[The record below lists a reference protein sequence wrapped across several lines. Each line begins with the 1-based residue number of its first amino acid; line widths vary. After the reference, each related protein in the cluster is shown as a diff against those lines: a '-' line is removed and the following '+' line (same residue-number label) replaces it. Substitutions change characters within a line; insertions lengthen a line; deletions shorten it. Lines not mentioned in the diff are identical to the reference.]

1 MNMKATARAHPVQ
14 NLITSL
20 PFSGLRVQV
29 PFLGSIS
36 VCTAPLE
43 TEATVE
49 FLKEGELREVTFE
62 GYPVDWRVQREV
74 DAVISEVK
82 RLSGTESEYA
92 VRGTSN
98 FLKDVGLDEPSFVAA
113 VTAASS
119 EAAGLDLCHK
129 ELSRIA
135 AKGSGSAPAAVTG
148 WVSKWMTSLQEEFS
162 HSVVLEE
169 ELEIGM
175 IRIFVAPVVSDVEM
189 LKPPLVEA
197 RLRTAYISMAQ
208 MERAIKNHD
217 VERIGELAE
226 KDTLLLSAAAGKD
239 RAVWSPEVLRVL
251 DEVKALREERV
262 KAYFNADWTGV
273 YINSYP
279 EDIPTIERRIR
290 ERGVETCRLNVGG
303 KVRSSIEYSR
313 N

>member
-1 MNMKATARAHPVQ
+1 MNMKATACAHPVQ
-14 NLITSL
+14 NLITPL
-20 PFSGLRVQV
+20 PLSGLRVQV

-49 FLKEGELREVTFE
+49 FLEEGELREVTFE
-62 GYPVDWRVQREV
+62 GYPVDRRVQRRV

-82 RLSGTESEYA
+82 RLSGIESEYA
-92 VRGTSN
+92 VRGASN
-98 FLKDVGLDEPSFVAA
+98 FLRDVGPDEPSFIAA

-119 EAAGLDLCHK
+119 KAAGLDLCYR

-148 WVSKWMTSLQEEFS
+148 WVSKWVTGLQEEFS

-169 ELEIGM
+169 DLEIGM
-175 IRIFVAPVVSDVEM
+175 IRVFVTPVVNDLEM

-197 RLRTAYISMAQ
+197 RLRMAYITVAE

-217 VERIGELAE
+217 MERIGKLAE
-226 KDTLLLSAAAGKD
+226 KDALLLSAAGGRDQAG
-239 RAVWSPEVLRVL
+239 WSPEVFRVL

-273 YINSYP
+273 YVNSCP
-279 EDIPTIERRIR
+279 EDVAAIERRISNT
-290 ERGVETCRLNVGG
+290 GVKTCPLYVGG
-303 KVRSSIEYSR
+303 KVRY
-313 N
+313 